1 MRGMDAAVT
10 DDERDLEHRIEA
22 ATLAMLSAPNATAR
36 RGYFERMRALIARR
50 SPEMVARMEAG
61 AGLHQVAAGECD
73 GRR

>member
-1 MRGMDAAVT
+1 MRGMDVAISAA
-10 DDERDLEHRIEA
+10 ERDLERRIET

-50 SPEMVARMEAG
+50 SPEMVARMEAH
-61 AGLHQVAAGECD
+61 AGMHQVAAGECD